1 MVAFVCAFIFL
12 CCGLAGGCHRLQ
24 HQLPGEFLIVYKWN
38 LIATCPAVFTY
49 SFFMGIQA
57 EYDSTPTQSL
67 HNSSTLTMA
76 LALSDLLAQET
87 RFESLLCLIVCWFI
101 FLEQA
106 GELRIIIL

>member
-1 MVAFVCAFIFL
+1 
-12 CCGLAGGCHRLQ
+12 
-24 HQLPGEFLIVYKWN
+24 
-38 LIATCPAVFTY
+38 
-49 SFFMGIQA
+49 MGIQA

-101 FLEQA
+101 FLEHA